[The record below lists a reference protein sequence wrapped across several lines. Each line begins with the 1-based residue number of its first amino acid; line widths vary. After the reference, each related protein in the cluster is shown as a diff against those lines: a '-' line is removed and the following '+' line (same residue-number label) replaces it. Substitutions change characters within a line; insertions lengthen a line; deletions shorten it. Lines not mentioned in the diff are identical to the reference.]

1 MFPLNQNQ
9 IKNLFNLIHDN
20 NNQAKDINYYLF
32 SQKDLLN
39 AIKYAN
45 VHLNQIE
52 KDNMIEFYS
61 SSDFFIS
68 HNTIK
73 ILAKKLHTDKTLKL
87 TDIQLKIANII
98 GINNLHVLKNK
109 TDKYTL
115 NVLSMIP
122 YYKKP
127 ENNAGLNLY
136 KIKSFKAIPKDFAF
150 AAMDSKLYFS
160 ILLYSVLTDTYDYRL
175 LFSVDKDLQRH
186 IEAIS

>member
-98 GINNLHVLKNK
+98 GINNIDMVTSGEDL
-109 TDKYTL
+109 
-115 NVLSMIP
+115 
-122 YYKKP
+122 YKKNFDNYSAIYIGGGNTYKLLRDIKK
-127 ENNAGLNLY
+127 NNCFD
-136 KIKSFKAIPKDFAF
+136 KIKR
-150 AAMDSKLYFS
+150 Y
-160 ILLYSVLTDTYDYRL
+160 YY
-175 LFSVDKDLQRH
+175 
-186 IEAIS
+186 ISDNNSEV